1 MRGRGT
7 FAPQLALS
15 ALSALSQRR
24 QQVPQTVVVDL
35 VHQRE
40 LPANFAA
47 RKPFARQP
55 VEVRPGQVGNQPA
68 LVFPERH
75 DDGDELFEVWIL
87 HAGIVHG
94 FWVPSLTLRE
104 GFSEPPAP
112 LFSPA
117 RLEFPPLHTMEGIMM
132 SVYVVKTGEQ
142 FLCTAEDGDIGMAP
156 AVEDAT
162 SFGSYEEAEKAAH
175 VHADPG
181 YEIVAVCV
189 IRH

>member
-1 MRGRGT
+1 M
-7 FAPQLALS
+7 
-15 ALSALSQRR
+15 
-24 QQVPQTVVVDL
+24 VDL

-40 LPANFAA
+40 LPTDFAA

-68 LVFPERH
+68 FVFPEGH
-75 DDGDELFEVWIL
+75 GDGDELFEVWIL
-87 HAGIVHG
+87 HAAIVHG
-94 FWVPSLTLRE
+94 FSVVSQTSQKGLGEPLRP
-104 GFSEPPAP
+104 FS
-112 LFSPA
+112 
-117 RLEFPPLHTMEGIMM
+117 RLLDWNSPLHTMEGIML